1 MQITYVNCGV
11 KNYMKVNHR
20 SYRRNFCSCENN
32 NNNNN
37 NNNNIDNNNHN
48 HNHKKK
54 KKKKKSTLAVGFLSG
69 GQSFRYNSLHNEIDS
84 LQRSKVVSPHHEV
97 ELMQKKNVV
106 SLHTK
111 VNYLYNKTSS
121 LEFLLLIF

>member
-1 MQITYVNCGV
+1 
-11 KNYMKVNHR
+11 MKVDQR

-32 NNNNN
+32 NN
-37 NNNNIDNNNHN
+37 HN

-54 KKKKKSTLAVGFLSG
+54 KNKKNKNKNEYKKKKKSTLAVGFLSG

-97 ELMQKKNVV
+97 ELMQKKKKCGF
-106 SLHTK
+106 SAH
-111 VNYLYNKTSS
+111 
-121 LEFLLLIF
+121 

>member
-1 MQITYVNCGV
+1 MQITYLNWGV

-37 NNNNIDNNNHN
+37 NNNIDNNK

-54 KKKKKSTLAVGFLSG
+54 KKKKKKKKNKSTLAVGFLSG

-84 LQRSKVVSPHHEV
+84 LQRSKVVSPHNEV
-97 ELMQKKNVV
+97 ELMQKKM
-106 SLHTK
+106 S
-111 VNYLYNKTSS
+111 
-121 LEFLLLIF
+121 FLRTLK

>member
-1 MQITYVNCGV
+1 MKIIYVNCGV
-11 KNYMKVNHR
+11 KNYMKVDHH

-37 NNNNIDNNNHN
+37 NNDNNIDNNNHN
-48 HNHKKK
+48 HNHNRKKK

-69 GQSFRYNSLHNEIDS
+69 GQSSRYNSLHNEIDS

-97 ELMQKKNVV
+97 ELMQKKCRF
-106 SLHTK
+106 SAH
-111 VNYLYNKTSS
+111 
-121 LEFLLLIF
+121 